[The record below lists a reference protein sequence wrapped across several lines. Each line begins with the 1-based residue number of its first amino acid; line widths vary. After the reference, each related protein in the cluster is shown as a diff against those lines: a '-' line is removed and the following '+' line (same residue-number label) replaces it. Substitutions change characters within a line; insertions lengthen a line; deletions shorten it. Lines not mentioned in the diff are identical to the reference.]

1 MVRGIDA
8 AISSMMMTQ
17 RRHAITANNI
27 ANANTIGFKTEQMV
41 TKATVLAPLM
51 RAQTIESAEDIGAMH
66 LAAIAD
72 EAPAWFAQGDIEETG
87 APLDVALAFRPQD
100 PQLTYDASGKAVRPD
115 GSIAFAPEVFFV
127 VQNGDG
133 QERYTRQGQWT
144 VDAAGRIAAASGALV
159 LGVNRQPITLP
170 VPPSEVRITER
181 GALVDAGTAQPLVDG
196 EGAPLRLAIVRVD
209 DVHAL
214 VREGD
219 ALWVPQA
226 QDPLIA
232 DDDAVTVWQ
241 GSVERSNVDVGRASV
256 DLMTAQRA
264 YEANQRVVQ
273 WLDRT
278 LEKAVNEVGR
288 V

>member
-27 ANANTIGFKTEQMV
+27 ANANTIGFKAEHM
-41 TKATVLAPLM
+41 
-51 RAQTIESAEDIGAMH
+51 ESAEDIGAMH

-72 EAPAWFAQGDIEETG
+72 EAPAWFAQGDLEETG
-87 APLDVALAFRPQD
+87 APLDVALAYRPQD
-100 PQLTYDASGKAVRPD
+100 AELTYDASGKAVRPD
-115 GSIAFAPEVFFV
+115 GTIAYAPEVFFV
-127 VQNGDG
+127 VQNADG

-144 VDAAGRIAAASGALV
+144 VDGAGRIVASSGALV
-159 LGVNRQPITLP
+159 LDVNRQPITLS
-170 VPPSEVRITER
+170 VSPSDVRITER
-181 GALVDAGTAQPLVDG
+181 GALVDARTAQPLVDG
-196 EGAPLRLAIVRVD
+196 GGLPVRLAVVRVD

-214 VREGD
+214 VREGQ

-232 DDDAVTVWQ
+232 DEDAVTVWQ

>member
-27 ANANTIGFKTEQMV
+27 ANANTIGFKAEHMV
-41 TKATVLAPLM
+41 AKAAVLAPLM
-51 RAQTIESAEDIGAMH
+51 RTETSESAEDIGAMH
-66 LAAIAD
+66 LVAIAD
-72 EAPAWFAQGDIEETG
+72 EAPAWFAQGDLEETG
-87 APLDVALAFRPQD
+87 APLDVALAYRPQD
-100 PQLTYDASGKAVRPD
+100 AELTYDASGKAVRPD
-115 GSIAFAPEVFFV
+115 GTIAYAPEVFFV
-127 VQNGDG
+127 VQNADG

-144 VDAAGRIAAASGALV
+144 VDGAGRIVASSGALV
-159 LGVNRQPITLP
+159 LDVNRQPITLS
-170 VPPSEVRITER
+170 VSPSDVRITER
-181 GALVDAGTAQPLVDG
+181 GALVDARTSQPLVDG
-196 EGAPLRLAIVRVD
+196 GGLPVRLAVVRVD

-214 VREGD
+214 VREGQ

-232 DDDAVTVWQ
+232 DEDAVTVWQ